1 MERFSARFRT
11 FDVSRNEQYEQLVLF
26 ARRESSEN
34 LTRVATVQFGDL
46 SQKVVVGSDVP
57 LAIAA
62 MIEAYIGVHCS
73 H

>member
-34 LTRVATVQFGDL
+34 LTRVATIQFGDL

-62 MIEAYIGVHCS
+62 MIEAYIGVHCR